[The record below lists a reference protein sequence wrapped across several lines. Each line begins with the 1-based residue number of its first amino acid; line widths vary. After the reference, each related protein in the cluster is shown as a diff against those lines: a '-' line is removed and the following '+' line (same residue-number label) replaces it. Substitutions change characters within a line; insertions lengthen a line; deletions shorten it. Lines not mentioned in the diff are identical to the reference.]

1 MIVKELDIDSS
12 NYIWDTW
19 RNKNMGNRDAYGF
32 NTYLVDRHCLGHHWN
47 HNNTLLSVQF
57 QQEYDYILF
66 LLSI

>member
-1 MIVKELDIDSS
+1 MIVKELDIDTS

-19 RNKNMGNRDAYGF
+19 RNSGLHLIDHGF
-32 NTYLVDRHCLGHHWN
+32 NAYLVDRHCLGHHWN

-66 LLSI
+66 LLSL

>member
-1 MIVKELDIDSS
+1 MIVKELAIDSS

-19 RNKNMGNRDAYGF
+19 RNKHMSDQRF
-32 NTYLVDRHCLGHHWN
+32 NAFLVDRHCLGHQWN

>member
-1 MIVKELDIDSS
+1 MIVKELVIDSS

-19 RNKNMGNRDAYGF
+19 RNTHMHDQRF
-32 NTYLVDRHCLGHHWN
+32 NDYLVDRRCLSHHWN
-47 HNNTLLSVQF
+47 HNQTLLSVQF